1 MSEFLWEWLPL
12 ILAMLATGA
21 CAGILAGLLGVGGGI
36 VIVPVLYFVLQTLG
50 ISPASAILIATGTSL
65 LVIVPTSISSVRA
78 HHKRGNVDWALL
90 KRWWPFMVIGV
101 IGGSTVALRVN
112 GEIVSGVF
120 GVVAVLVAANMLFR
134 AKAAPIAQQL
144 PGMAGQGVMAG
155 SIGFFSVMMGVGGGT
170 LGVPL
175 LTSCNYP
182 SHRAVGTA
190 SFFGLL
196 ISIPGAIAMLL
207 ADTPADAPEGMIG
220 MVNLPGFALIVPLTV
235 LLAPMGA
242 WLGAKLDAVMLKR
255 VFAIFLCISGGRM
268 LMQLFGV

>member
-21 CAGILAGLLGVGGGI
+21 GAGILAGLLGVGGGI

-78 HHKRGNVDWALL
+78 HHKRGNVDWVLL
-90 KRWWPFMVIGV
+90 KGWWPFMVIGV
-101 IGGSTVALRVN
+101 ICGSTVALRVN

-155 SIGFFSVMMGVGGGT
+155 SVGFFSVMMGVGGGT

-196 ISIPGAIAMLL
+196 ISIPGAVAMLL
-207 ADTPADAPEGMIG
+207 AHTPADAPEGMIG

-235 LLAPMGA
+235 LLAPVGA
-242 WLGAKLDAVMLKR
+242 WLGSKLDAVMLKR